1 MKFFKNRD
9 AGAVFLILEGIV
21 YTTVFNL
28 YNPFIQMFGKR
39 MGAED
44 IHIALLNAAPPLVA
58 MFVLIPFGILIERIN
73 RKKQTVM
80 LLLFIYSFFYAAIAF
95 VPAIPHRS
103 KVIIYV
109 ILIGL
114 MNGPGSLYLTTWQ
127 SYFADN
133 FSGSYANRIYTLRSK
148 YSALFGLLTVLV
160 TGLLLTNIP
169 GSDEERLFL
178 YQIFYGI
185 CFALTLLQLFFFSRV
200 TGRCDAGHGALPAGS
215 GFRME
220 SGARVGSV
228 GGKNAGAGKDSRV
241 KSTGRVKNGYRAGKS
256 GSGCGL
262 RQDLILMLADKPFLI
277 FCLCGFVFHL
287 TWQMGWPLFF
297 IYNADYAGL
306 NEFQL
311 SLISVAAGLSQ
322 FISYTA
328 WDKLIDKKGSSLAI
342 IFGAAGLAVNP
353 LFFITLQSFPVI
365 FAVNLFSGVFV
376 AGFALALFSGLLE
389 VLPSDKKTI
398 YISVFNTLTN
408 ITGFIAPLIGIKIY
422 NITDIYTAMLIFGVL
437 RLFATLL
444 YVIRRRFFRKNPAG
458 GQAPVEIPEIK
469 LSEKA
474 TRE

>member
-1 MKFFKNRD
+1 MYFNYNDGALIHMKFFKNRN

-21 YTTVFNL
+21 YTTVLNL

-39 MGAED
+39 MGAEN

-58 MFVLIPFGILIERIN
+58 LFVLIPFGILIERIN

-215 GFRME
+215 I
-220 SGARVGSV
+220 
-228 GGKNAGAGKDSRV
+228 DRV
-241 KSTGRVKNGYRAGKS
+241 KGGYRAGKS
-256 GSGCGL
+256 KSVCGL
-262 RQDLILMLADKPFLI
+262 KQDFKLMLADKPFLI

-311 SLISVAAGLSQ
+311 SLISVAAGFSQ
-322 FISYTA
+322 FASYTV
-328 WDKLIDKKGSSLAI
+328 WDKLIDKKGSGLAI
-342 IFGAAGLAVNP
+342 ILGAAGIAVNP

-376 AGFALALFSGLLE
+376 AGYALALFSGLLE

-422 NITDIYTAMLIFGVL
+422 NMTDIYTAMIIIGLFRI
-437 RLFATLL
+437 FATLL
-444 YVIRRRFFRKNPAG
+444 YAIRWRFLRKKPAG
-458 GQAPVEIPEIK
+458 GHVPGIIPEIK
-469 LSEKA
+469 LPEKA
-474 TRE
+474 TQE